1 MEMTT
6 YYGMDKNPF
15 IKDAAV
21 STLFTSNDFKQMTNR
36 LEFIIR
42 SRGIGVFLSSPGMGK
57 TTCLRKTLEALNPN
71 RYVVI
76 YICMTTITAID
87 FYRMLNDALG
97 LEETTKKP
105 ETKKKKE
112 ETTKAVSQDETEE

>member
-57 TTCLRKTLEALNPN
+57 TTCLRKTLAALNPN
-71 RYVVI
+71 RYAVI

-87 FYRMLNDALG
+87 FTECLMMHLVLKKQLKNRRCSNRYRMNSKD
-97 LEETTKKP
+97 
-105 ETKKKKE
+105 
-112 ETTKAVSQDETEE
+112 

>member
-76 YICMTTITAID
+76 
-87 FYRMLNDALG
+87 DAAQPLDKVVANAYQVIRSR
-97 LEETTKKP
+97 LEAQPK
-105 ETKKKKE
+105 
-112 ETTKAVSQDETEE
+112 

>member
-42 SRGIGVFLSSPGMGK
+42 SKESVSS
-57 TTCLRKTLEALNPN
+57 
-71 RYVVI
+71 
-76 YICMTTITAID
+76 
-87 FYRMLNDALG
+87 
-97 LEETTKKP
+97 
-105 ETKKKKE
+105 
-112 ETTKAVSQDETEE
+112 